1 MVEYI
6 NLLTYFDK
14 THTIFSNVNI
24 QVNRTVTLSDD
35 LTLLVCEDIF
45 DITKTNAHYNK
56 KVLANVMVASAV
68 TSYARLI
75 MLPYLLNDSVAY
87 TDTDSIITTQTLDT
101 NLIGKDLEQMKDELE
116 GGTILEGYI
125 FGIKQYVL
133 QIKDKQGN
141 IKDKSVPA
149 GGAGIKRNT
158 ITLSE
163 AKELSNQCQRRRC
176 EAVKVQVLLYTKM

>member
-87 TDTDSIITTQTLDT
+87 TDTPSWEI
-101 NLIGKDLEQMKDELE
+101 
-116 GGTILEGYI
+116 
-125 FGIKQYVL
+125 V
-133 QIKDKQGN
+133 
-141 IKDKSVPA
+141 
-149 GGAGIKRNT
+149 
-158 ITLSE
+158 
-163 AKELSNQCQRRRC
+163 
-176 EAVKVQVLLYTKM
+176 